1 MRVLLA
7 GASGTL
13 GRVLVP
19 RLLAAGHQVIG
30 ITRSPQSAERLRGV
44 GAEAI
49 VADVLDRDA
58 LLRALDGQRADAVIH
73 ELTALRKPP
82 LRFGGMTGTNQ
93 LRETGTARLIEAA
106 GAVGA
111 TRMLTQS
118 IVFGYGF
125 RRPRPVPLDES
136 APFGEPEGSR
146 ADPTIAAL
154 RSTESQVF
162 DAAGIEGIALR
173 YGLFYG
179 LDADVMAPM
188 LRRRMLPVADHDGLI
203 PFVHHEDAAAATVAA
218 LERGVAGRAYNVAD
232 AGSSWRHY
240 AEAAARAFSSPAP
253 LVLPKG
259 LLRAAFPYAAQL
271 MTTMDLRVSS
281 DLARRELA
289 WTPRYASVEQGW
301 AAMSTG

>member
-1 MRVLLA
+1 MRVVVA

-13 GRVLVP
+13 GRALVP
-19 RLLAAGHQVIG
+19 QLLAAGHEVLG
-30 ITRSPQSAERLRGV
+30 ITRSPQSADRLRGV
-44 GAEAI
+44 GAEAV

-58 LLRALDGQRADAVIH
+58 LLRALAGQRADAVIH
-73 ELTALRKPP
+73 ELTALSRPP
-82 LRFGGMTGTNQ
+82 LRFSGMTRTNQ
-93 LRETGTARLIEAA
+93 LRETGTGRLIEAA
-106 GAVGA
+106 RALGA

-125 RRPRPVPLDES
+125 RRRQPVPLDES
-136 APFGEPEGSR
+136 APFGVPEGTR

-154 RSTESQVF
+154 QSTESQVF
-162 DAAGIEGIALR
+162 DADGIDGVALR

-179 LDADVMAPM
+179 LDADTMAPM
-188 LRRRMLPVADHDGLI
+188 LRKRMLPVADHDGLI
-203 PFVHHEDAAAATVAA
+203 PFLHHEDAAAGTVAA
-218 LERGVAGRAYNVAD
+218 LERGVAGRAYNMAD

-240 AEAAARAFSSPAP
+240 AESAAQAFDAPAP

-281 DLARRELA
+281 DLARRELGWA
-289 WTPRYASVEQGW
+289 PRYASVDEGW
-301 AAMSTG
+301 AVSTR